1 MHIHVYMYV
10 IVPRYIHVA
19 LLHRNQHNINKESQK
34 KLNVWCLRSQAS
46 SKAGRHKNNSSAVRK
61 GKPTGNYT
69 AAAAEAEAAVALTSS
84 RGGGRIWLQQ
94 PLSVHW
100 ENRAHYLALS
110 AVAYAVDRDGTCSAL
125 SGWNRTHAVSLRHT
139 AHSLLVSLPRA
150 RQHVSLVPLA
160 GHTLASAS
168 SDQFVFKRE

>member
-34 KLNVWCLRSQAS
+34 KHIVWCLRSQAS

-61 GKPTGNYT
+61 GKRTGNDT
-69 AAAAEAEAAVALTSS
+69 AAAAAEAAVALASS
-84 RGGGRIWLQQ
+84 RGGGRIWQQ
-94 PLSVHW
+94 PLREQW
-100 ENRAHYLALS
+100 ENRAHRLALS
-110 AVAYAVDRDGTCSAL
+110 AVAYAVDRDGICSAL
-125 SGWNRTHAVSLRHT
+125 AGWNRTHTVSPRHT
-139 AHSLLVSLPRA
+139 ADSLLVSLPRV

-168 SDQFVFKRE
+168 PDQFVFKRE